1 MPGHAWSRR
10 ELLEQ
15 IAAAISQTRAI
26 DDAPGLA
33 RVLIELEDVAARL
46 KNGEALTAAY
56 RQTLYFDV
64 IATRELDDTAD
75 TYRQYLNLLSD
86 IAAAI
91 EENDAPR

>member
-1 MPGHAWSRR
+1 MPDHAWSRQ

-15 IAAAISQTRAI
+15 IAAAITQTRAI
-26 DDAPGLA
+26 ADAPGLG

-46 KNGEALTAAY
+46 KGGEALTTAY

-64 IATRELDDTAD
+64 IATRELDDAAD
-75 TYRQYLNLLSD
+75 THLPYLDLLSE

-91 EENDAPR
+91 DELDPLR